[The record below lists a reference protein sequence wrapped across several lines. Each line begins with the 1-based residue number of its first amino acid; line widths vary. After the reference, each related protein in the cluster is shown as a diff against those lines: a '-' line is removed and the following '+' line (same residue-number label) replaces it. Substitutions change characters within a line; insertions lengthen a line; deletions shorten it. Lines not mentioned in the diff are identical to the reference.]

1 MRKFIFF
8 VFVILTAAS
17 ICCESKKNEKKK
29 RIKVG
34 VEKNIIKKREN
45 KILIEKPDI
54 ILNDKNVISFFYEF
68 NKQNNYNKVKIST
81 SFGEII
87 IRLFDETPYHKSNF
101 IYLSKLGYFNNTY
114 FHRVVPGFIIQGGNS
129 DNKETST
136 KRRMIGKYLLPVD
149 AKSNLKHERG
159 IVSMPSSDIDN
170 PYKLASPYEF
180 FIVQSKGGAYHL
192 DGKYTPFGKVIK
204 GMDIVDKINSQA
216 IDKRESP
223 VNNIKMNVIVVK

>member
-1 MRKFIFF
+1 MKGKIGF
-8 VFVILTAAS
+8 
-17 ICCESKKNEKKK
+17 KKKATKKYEKK
-29 RIKVG
+29 
-34 VEKNIIKKREN
+34 
-45 KILIEKPDI
+45 ILSSKPKT
-54 ILNDKNVISFFYEF
+54 ILNDKNVIDFFYEF
-68 NKQNNYNKVKIST
+68 NKVNTYNKVKITT

-87 IRLFDETPYHKSNF
+87 IRLFEESPYHKSNF

-149 AKSNLKHERG
+149 AKNNLKHERG

-223 VNNIKMNVIVVK
+223 LNNIKMNVIVVK